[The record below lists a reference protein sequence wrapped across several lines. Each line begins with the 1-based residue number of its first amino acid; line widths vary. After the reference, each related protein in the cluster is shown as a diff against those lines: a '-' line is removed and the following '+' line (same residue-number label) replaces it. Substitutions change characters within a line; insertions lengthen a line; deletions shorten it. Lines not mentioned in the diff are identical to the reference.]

1 MNTRGES
8 GGVGTMETRIA
19 RVRVDARKVGC
30 LVAFGVSEYTL
41 VFRRALGA
49 IDEAGAAWMVMRPS
63 ARAHGSMDEHPAQPC
78 TVSTLFVTPIY
89 STLALDG
96 LTYERFLWQSGALDS
111 SLALLTSLDLDQ
123 PEVAETARRMIAS
136 LVIAAEV
143 QHIVDG
149 MSA

>member
-1 MNTRGES
+1 
-8 GGVGTMETRIA
+8 
-19 RVRVDARKVGC
+19 
-30 LVAFGVSEYTL
+30 VAFGVSEYTL

>member
-41 VFRRALGA
+41 VFRRALSA
-49 IDEAGAAWMVMRPS
+49 IDEVGAAWMVMRPS
-63 ARAHGSMDEHPAQPC
+63 AHGAMDVHPAQRC

-89 STLALDG
+89 STLALDS